1 MVVAKAILTLL
12 GIVALIASA
21 LIARECT
28 PTILPGICGDPDFH
42 AMVPILALALL
53 FAFIDFAKGGQ
64 K

>member
-42 AMVPILALALL
+42 AMVPILALTLI
-53 FAFIDFAKGGQ
+53 FAFLDFARR
-64 K
+64 

>member
-28 PTILPGICGDPDFH
+28 PTIPPGICGDPDFH

-53 FAFIDFAKGGQ
+53 FAFIAFAKGGQ
-64 K
+64 R